1 MRDNSRSIIEVLQE
15 SLSECPSGT
24 SPENTVRYKLI
35 IDPSKDNSLIR
46 YLFKFGVVKKENTR
60 MFMRSDGFND
70 EEAQKVSIYS
80 TLYLYFYNLYTL
92 GHYCVC
98 HLPLSH

>member
-24 SPENTVRYKLI
+24 SPENTVRYKLL
-35 IDPSKDNSLIR
+35 IDPSRDNSLIR

-70 EEAQKVSIYS
+70 EEAQKVSTALIIIIY
-80 TLYLYFYNLYTL
+80 TIYL
-92 GHYCVC
+92 
-98 HLPLSH
+98 

>member
-1 MRDNSRSIIEVLQE
+1 MQE

-70 EEAQKVSIYS
+70 EEAQKVST
-80 TLYLYFYNLYTL
+80 TLIVFKLFLQPFYLRSLQCPPFVTQSLKGTL
-92 GHYCVC
+92 
-98 HLPLSH
+98 SF